1 MQDILIP
8 SVWIVK
14 VLAVHDTTSK
24 DQNGLLSING
34 LNLQYYGTNVT
45 KSGSNKAP
53 IYGSLVPLYKTAKVT
68 PAAAAA
74 AAKGKK
80 KKAPKP
86 RNVLL
91 VDKMKE
97 IVSTEILAVYSPST
111 YLDGSG
117 VSRHNRLMPQHIE
130 ECMKFRSLRAEY
142 INNSIVR
149 RPPAP
154 AAED

>member
-1 MQDILIP
+1 MIP

-14 VLAVHDTTSK
+14 VLDVHDSTSK
-24 DQNGLLSING
+24 DNNGLLSING
-34 LNLQYYGTNVT
+34 LNLQYYGTKVP
-45 KSGSNKAP
+45 SSMGSKAP
-53 IYGSLVPLYKTAKVT
+53 IYGSLVPLYKTTKVT

-74 AAKGKK
+74 AAKAKK

-86 RNVLL
+86 KNVLL
-91 VDKMKE
+91 VDKMKD

-117 VSRHNRLMPQHIE
+117 ESRHNKLMPQHIE
-130 ECMKFRSLRAEY
+130 ECMKFRSLRAKY
-142 INNSIVR
+142 INSIVR
-149 RPPAP
+149 PLPTP